1 MPVPQVGFEPTMA
14 QPLHPKCSPYTS
26 SGTEANINDTTD
38 FNLFKQEPL
47 GRIEL
52 PSHDWA
58 IWNFRCFG
66 KNNTLFYQ
74 I

>member
-52 PSHDWA
+52 PSHD
-58 IWNFRCFG
+58 
-66 KNNTLFYQ
+66 
-74 I
+74 